1 MRVLTFTKLYPNEQM
16 PLHGIFVA
24 RRVTALAQTGE
35 HQIEVV
41 APVPYFPAFLPARGE
56 WKKLQL
62 VPPSETRDG
71 VPVHHPRYFNPPK
84 IGMSRYGQWMASGS
98 LATVTAR
105 LHDGFSFDVID
116 AHFVY
121 PDGWAAVQIGRKLN
135 RPVVV
140 TARGS
145 DVARNKHLPH
155 IRPLLSEVMRGAA
168 QLIAVSEELREDF
181 IELGA
186 TPEKIHVIPNGI
198 DTGCFHPLPHAAAR
212 QALGLQPDENWFVCV
227 GRLDQNKGQWLILE
241 ALKKIGLDE
250 LRQRQIKLA
259 LIGEGEDAEKLRAT
273 SRAAGLDD
281 IVHFAG
287 QLHPEKIC
295 TWYNA
300 AKVKILAS
308 RREGSPN
315 VVLEALACGTP
326 VVASRAGRNAIVIQT
341 GKHGLLFPPEDA
353 DALQTAM
360 LQALHHEWEHEEIAR
375 YGSQRDWATV
385 AREVATVLQLARK
398 KHPKDQ

>member
-1 MRVLTFTKLYPNEQM
+1 MKVLTFTKLYPNEQM

-24 RRVTALAQTGE
+24 RRVNALAQLND
-35 HQIEVV
+35 HQIEII
-41 APVPYFPAFLPARGE
+41 APVPYFPQFLPARGE

-62 VPPSETRDG
+62 VPPSEMRDG
-71 VPVHHPRYFNPPK
+71 LPVHHPRYFNPPK
-84 IGMSRYGQWMASGS
+84 IGMARYGQWMARGS
-98 LATVTAR
+98 LATVNAR
-105 LHDGFSFDVID
+105 LREGFLPDVMD

-121 PDGWAAVQIGRKLN
+121 PDGYAALQIGRKLN

-145 DVARNKHLPH
+145 DVTRNKHLPH
-155 IRPLLSEVMRGAA
+155 IRPLLSEVMQGAT
-168 QLIAVSEELREDF
+168 QLIAVSEELRDDF
-181 IELGA
+181 MELGA
-186 TPEKIHVIPNGI
+186 APEKIHVIPNGI
-198 DTGCFHPLPHAAAR
+198 DTNAFHPLP
-212 QALGLQPDENWFVCV
+212 QATACQRLGLQPDDTWLVCV
-227 GRLDQNKGQWLILE
+227 GRLDHNKGQWLILE
-241 ALKKIGLDE
+241 ALKKIGLKE
-250 LRQRQIKLA
+250 LQQRRIKLA
-259 LIGEGEDAEKLRAT
+259 LIGEGEDREKLRET

-300 AKVKILAS
+300 ATVKILAS

-326 VVASRAGRNAIVIQT
+326 VVASRAGRNAMVIET

-353 DALQTAM
+353 DALQNAL
-360 LQALHHEWEHEEIAR
+360 LQALQHEWNREEIAR
-375 YGSQRDWATV
+375 YGSQRNWATV
-385 AREVATVLQLARK
+385 AREVEHVLQLAITKHRK
-398 KHPKDQ
+398 TQ

>member
-24 RRVTALAQTGE
+24 RRVNALAASGA

-41 APVPYFPAFLPARGE
+41 APVPYFPKFLPAHGD

-62 VPPSETRDG
+62 VPPSERRDG
-71 VPVHHPRYFNPPK
+71 ITLHHPRYFNPPK
-84 IGMSRYGQWMASGS
+84 VGMSRYGQWMASGS
-98 LATVTAR
+98 LATVR
-105 LHDGFSFDVID
+105 QVLPFDVID

-140 TARGS
+140 SARGS
-145 DVARNKHLPH
+145 DVARNKHLSH
-155 IRPLLSEVMRGAA
+155 IRPLLSEVMRGAT
-168 QLIAVSEELREDF
+168 QLIAVSEELRADF

-186 TPEKIHVIPNGI
+186 APENIHVIPNGI
-198 DTGCFHPLPHAAAR
+198 DTQTFHPQSRAAAC
-212 QALGLQPDENWFVCV
+212 QALGLHPDDNWLLCV

-241 ALKKIGLDE
+241 ALKKIGLNT
-250 LRQRQIKLA
+250 LQQRRIKLA
-259 LIGEGEDAEKLRAT
+259 LIGEGEDRETLEAT
-273 SRAAGLDD
+273 SRAAGLND

-326 VVASRAGRNAIVIQT
+326 VVASRAGRNEIVIHP
-341 GKHGLLFPPEDA
+341 GKQGFLFPTEDA
-353 DALQTAM
+353 DALQAAL
-360 LQALHHEWEHEEIAR
+360 LQALDHEWNHEEIAR
-375 YGSQRDWATV
+375 YGSQRDWAAV
-385 AREVATVLQLARK
+385 AKEVASVLQLAIN
-398 KHPKDQ
+398 KHHQAQ